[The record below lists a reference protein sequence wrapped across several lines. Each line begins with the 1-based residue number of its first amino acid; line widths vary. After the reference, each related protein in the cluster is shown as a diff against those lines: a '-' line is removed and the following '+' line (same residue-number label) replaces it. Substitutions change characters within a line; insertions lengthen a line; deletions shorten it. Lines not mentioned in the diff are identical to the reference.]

1 MQMKPVPMQCGASKD
16 NETACKK
23 VGSYVFQSVLAMT
36 RSLAHLLNRN
46 NEWHVNQIGRLTLF
60 FLACFTLNWSY
71 IQTPTCRL
79 KEEASLLFK
88 VNVVF
93 LEGGKYSA
101 FTSARFI
108 ATRAHFL
115 LGLVTFAVHPGSCV
129 RFIINISIYVTGRWL
144 RFDIL
149 LFCGVLHA
157 VKCSTLEK

>member
-1 MQMKPVPMQCGASKD
+1 M
-16 NETACKK
+16 TCK
-23 VGSYVFQSVLAMT
+23 SNRPSDLIFF
-36 RSLAHLLNRN
+36 SLFYTELELY
-46 NEWHVNQIGRLTLF
+46 T
-60 FLACFTLNWSY
+60 
-71 IQTPTCRL
+71 TPTCRL

-149 LFCGVLHA
+149 LFRGVLHA